1 MNKLFKQGIKIAN
14 ILEDNGY
21 EAYIVGGS
29 VRDLLLNREINDIDI
44 TTNAT
49 PEEIEK
55 VYKDFKQ
62 VDIGKKFGT
71 IKILDNNNEFEITT
85 FRSEKG
91 YSDGRHPDE
100 VSFTK
105 SIYDDLKRRDLN
117 INSIAFRNG
126 EIYDPFNGK
135 EYIKNKVIKAVGN
148 PEERIKE
155 DALRILRAVRFSI
168 QLDFKIDNELKESI
182 KRNKNRLDLV
192 SKERINEELNKMLI
206 ANPYETIKTLKELD
220 ILNNIFTNIEIK
232 NINKLKNI
240 DNDIHEI
247 LAIMFLTNNKD
258 KVENTLRDLKY
269 SNNDIEVISQI
280 VENYRE
286 NYSRYELRK
295 MIFDIGIDNSK
306 KTMEVFKIINGKEN
320 DNFEEILNNN
330 FPKSRKEI
338 AISGDDIKK
347 LGFKEGKEIGSIL
360 KVIEE
365 EILKGN
371 VENDKEKIKD
381 FILERRF
388 YENFW

>member
-29 VRDLLLNREINDIDI
+29 VRDLLLNRQINDIDI

-62 VDIGKKFGT
+62 IDIEKKFGT
-71 IKILDNNNEFEITT
+71 IKILDNNDEFEITT

-105 SIYDDLKRRDLN
+105 SIYDDLKRRDLT

-135 EYIKNKVIKAVGN
+135 KDIKNKVIKAVGN

-168 QLDFKIDNELKESI
+168 QLDFKIDNELKEAI

-206 ANPYETIKTLKELD
+206 ANPFKTIKTLKELD

-240 DNDIHEI
+240 DKDIHEI

-371 VENDKEKIKD
+371 VENDKEKIKN
-381 FILERRF
+381 FILERIF
-388 YENFW
+388 YENF

>member
-388 YENFW
+388 YENF

>member
-29 VRDLLLNREINDIDI
+29 VRDLLLNRQINDIDI

-62 VDIGKKFGT
+62 IDIGKKFGT
-71 IKILDNNNEFEITT
+71 IKILNNNDEFEITT

-91 YSDGRHPDE
+91 YSDGRHPDK

-105 SIYDDLKRRDLN
+105 SIYDDLKRRDLT

-135 EYIKNKVIKAVGN
+135 KDIKNKVIKAVGN

-168 QLDFKIDNELKESI
+168 QLDFKIDNELKEAI

-206 ANPYETIKTLKELD
+206 ANPFKTIKTLKELD

-240 DNDIHEI
+240 DKDIHEI

-371 VENDKEKIKD
+371 VENDKEKIKN
-381 FILERRF
+381 FILERIF
-388 YENFW
+388 YENF

>member
-29 VRDLLLNREINDIDI
+29 VRDLLLNRQINDIDI

-62 VDIGKKFGT
+62 IDIGKKFGT
-71 IKILDNNNEFEITT
+71 IKILDNNDEFEITT

-105 SIYDDLKRRDLN
+105 SIYDDLKRRDLT

-135 EYIKNKVIKAVGN
+135 KDIKNKVIKAVGN

-168 QLDFKIDNELKESI
+168 QLDFKIDNELKEAI

-206 ANPYETIKTLKELD
+206 ANPFKTIKTLKELD

-240 DNDIHEI
+240 DKDIHEI

-295 MIFDIGIDNSK
+295 MIFNIGIDNSK

-371 VENDKEKIKD
+371 VENDKEKIKN
-381 FILERRF
+381 FILERIF
-388 YENFW
+388 YENF